1 MRKPR
6 PQDFDPSYKE
16 SKSPEPEEIDIS
28 GSVPIKP
35 RITDNEHI
43 KPIRTEMRT
52 ENRTEEHTEVRSE
65 LRSIKLPIKR
75 RTKRYSFEFYDDQI
89 QQIRMIKIKTE
100 MKGESIAMSEIVRQ
114 ALDQYLGNS

>member
-6 PQDFDPSYKE
+6 PQDFDPGYKA
-16 SKSPEPEEIDIS
+16 SGSPKPEDIDIS
-28 GSVPIKP
+28 GTVPIKP
-35 RITDNEHI
+35 RLTGKEHI
-43 KPIRTEMRT
+43 KYHRTEMRT
-52 ENRTEEHTEVRSE
+52 ENSPEEQTEIRSE
-65 LRSIKLPIKR
+65 FRSVRLPIKR

-114 ALDQYLGNS
+114 AIDQYLQNN

>member
-6 PQDFDPSYKE
+6 PQDFDPGYKA
-16 SKSPEPEEIDIS
+16 SGSPKPEEIDIS
-28 GSVPIKP
+28 GTVPIKP
-35 RITDNEHI
+35 RFTDKEHI
-43 KPIRTEMRT
+43 KPIRSDIRT
-52 ENRTEEHTEVRSE
+52 ENSPVEQTEIRSE
-65 LRSIKLPIKR
+65 FRSVKLPIKR